1 MPRER
6 TFWMVL
12 ASLVL
17 VGLAAGFFG
26 QRAGTYPLALAPG
39 SPQPQPQESRE
50 RVWRE
55 ARFEPVATVPLG
67 ADLELPTLLRVG
79 PGGSVYV
86 LDSGRSRVLH
96 LSSEGRIL
104 TVYGDPSLGNPTDV
118 AVGENGE
125 VWVCDPDKSGIAV
138 FSADGRLARRI
149 DLDPRVGRLALEPG
163 GGFVATSFEGGDGLF
178 RRYSAEGE
186 PEGAFGALFQEEF
199 HTSLAAD
206 GWIVPAGSKDSAAW
220 IYPFRNAGLL
230 VSYTMDG
237 RLRYFRQTV
246 DPVPLPSVRV
256 DAGGRQN
263 VAENTPVVSISGSV
277 VGSELYVLNASKELD
292 VYDAGTGRYRY
303 SLKPPEGDTRYV
315 VLSGDLLYSAGR
327 RGVTIWRKS

>member
-12 ASLVL
+12 VSLIL

-39 SPQPQPQESRE
+39 TPQPQPQESRE
-50 RVWRE
+50 RIWRE
-55 ARFEPVATVPLG
+55 ARFDPVATIPPG
-67 ADLELPTLLRVG
+67 ADLELPTLFRAG

-86 LDSGRSRVLH
+86 LDSGRSRILRI
-96 LSSEGRIL
+96 SPEGRIL
-104 TVYGDPSLGNPTDV
+104 AVYGDPSLGNPTDV

-138 FSADGRLARRI
+138 FSSDGHLARRI
-149 DLDPRVGRLALEPG
+149 DLDPRAGRLALEPG
-163 GGFVATSFEGGDGLF
+163 GGFMATSFEGGEGLF

-186 PEGAFGALFQEEF
+186 LESAFGALFQEEF

-206 GWIVPAGSKDSAAW
+206 GWIVPAGSKESGAW

-237 RLRYFRQTV
+237 KLRYFRQTV
-246 DPVPLPSVRV
+246 DPVPLPSIKV
-256 DAGGRQN
+256 DSAGRQI

-277 VGSELYVLNASKELD
+277 VGNDLYVLNGSRMLD
-292 VYDAGTGRYRY
+292 VYDAGTGSYRY
-303 SLKPPEGDTRYV
+303 SLKPPEADARYV
-315 VLSGDLLYSAGR
+315 VLVGDLLYSASR
-327 RGVTIWRKS
+327 RGVTIWRRS